1 MKINIINKSINAN
14 KIKWKPKNIILQA
27 ALKKICTRYIIN
39 NFFSKLAI
47 QTFQIA
53 IDINKYKKLQTGPK
67 TQLGGLKLGKIISEY
82 QGSLKE
88 LVTNPPKKEAE
99 KVIKSIKINEIYLF
113 FTIN

>member
-1 MKINIINKSINAN
+1 MEAKKYYTPSSI
-14 KIKWKPKNIILQA
+14 
-27 ALKKICTRYIIN
+27 KKICTRYIIK
-39 NFFSKLAI
+39 NFFSKLTI

-67 TQLGGLKLGKIISEY
+67 TQLGGLKFGKIISEY

-113 FTIN
+113 FPIN